1 MAESTDGLS
10 SHAREIFDRLQAKF
24 QADIDRALQ
33 ANLPDPMQGGSMHA
47 STTVFTAE
55 MLYETAAKL
64 QAQSALP
71 DPFQVVVHPST
82 YDRLN
87 PKPITDDG
95 GTDLRTVDRMANPHR
110 PGTPE
115 HTKWMK
121 QWANVQPHFQT
132 QAYLDEKARV
142 EADQERMNETYG
154 PMVAPGWADAVLA
167 EIEEA
172 REECENV
179 VEPDSHFRVFLDE
192 CVDDDYWA
200 DSWVKTEDVKVKLF
214 TKDDPQRVFDLTDFV
229 DEVTIDASHF
239 TKTDDGLTDDAIRYG
254 AVYRLGLPGS
264 IKLNFTIT

>member
-47 STTVFTAE
+47 STTVLTTE
-55 MLYETAAKL
+55 MLYEFAAKL

-71 DPFQVVVHPST
+71 DPFQLLVHPST

-87 PKPITDDG
+87 PKPITDD

-172 REECENV
+172 REECEFV
-179 VEPDSHFRVFLDE
+179 VDDEDDLRVFLDE

-200 DSWVKTEDVKVKLF
+200 DSWVKTDDVKVKLF
-214 TKDDPQRVFDLTDFV
+214 TKGDPQRVVDISDL
-229 DEVTIDASHF
+229 VTQVSFSDMKF
-239 TKTDDGLTDDAIRYG
+239 TQTDDGSTDGIVRYNVV
-254 AVYRLGLPGS
+254 ARLNAPTMINIS
-264 IKLNFTIT
+264 VV